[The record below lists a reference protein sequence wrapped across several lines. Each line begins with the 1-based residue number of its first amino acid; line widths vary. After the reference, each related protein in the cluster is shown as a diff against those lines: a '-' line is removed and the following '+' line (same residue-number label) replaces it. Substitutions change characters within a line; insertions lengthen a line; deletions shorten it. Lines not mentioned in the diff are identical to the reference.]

1 MDEVTSAL
9 DVASERAISDTLRH
23 LGATKL
29 IIAHRRGGGAGAAR
43 RGLHAHGW
51 GSTACR

>member
-1 MDEVTSAL
+1 MDEITSAL

-29 IIAHRRGGGAGAAR
+29 IIAHRHVVAIRSGCLVAGRAERG
-43 RGLHAHGW
+43 
-51 GSTACR
+51 